1 MKIINKSR
9 EFTAK
14 EIYSMTQDSAVMS
27 VKNVEDGA
35 ILNVNGFIEF
45 DDADKDGNATHIL
58 SLIGADNETGEVVV
72 WACQSATFKR
82 SFGDIMDIAC
92 DSEIDISKDPIAIQK
107 ISGKT
112 NAGRD
117 YVNCRWA

>member
-1 MKIINKSR
+1 MEIINKSR
-9 EFTAK
+9 EFTGK
-14 EIYSMTQDSAVMS
+14 EIYNMTQDSAVMS

-45 DDADKDGNATHIL
+45 DDADRDGNATHIL
-58 SLIGADNETGEVVV
+58 SLIGADNETGEIVV

-82 SFGDIMDIAC
+82 SFSDILDIAR
-92 DSEIDISKDPIAIQK
+92 DSGIDISNEPIAIQK

>member
-45 DDADKDGNATHIL
+45 DDSDKDGNVTHIL

-82 SFGDIMDIAC
+82 SFSDIMDIAC

>member
-1 MKIINKSR
+1 MKITFKSR

-14 EIYSMTQDSAVMS
+14 EIYNMTQDSAVLS
-27 VKNVEDGA
+27 VKNIEDGA
-35 ILNVNGFIEF
+35 ILNANGYIEF
-45 DDADKDGNATHIL
+45 DDKDKDGNDTHIL
-58 SLIGADNETGEVVV
+58 SIIGADNETGEVVV

-82 SFGDIMDIAC
+82 SFSDILDIAC
-92 DSEIDISKDPIAIQK
+92 DSGIDISVEPIAIQK